1 MGHSGVSSRGTG
13 SKLRPLNR
21 CWKKK
26 RWKVLPFETL
36 LGWKHFCF
44 FSSFYSQHPRH
55 SKGLVVE
62 EEFKMC
68 GIFLRMKCSND
79 FSLFE
84 ISVILRFSCFIH
96 TFCRSHWSM
105 RRKPKRWP
113 MWYRSSATSVGL
125 AHPLLRTSQHLRFGP
140 LNRTCREEKVNEKGW
155 GFSPYF
161 KVQIVQKV
169 LRL

>member
-1 MGHSGVSSRGTG
+1 MESVAPWNFTR
-13 SKLRPLNR
+13 LELFLQF
-21 CWKKK
+21 
-26 RWKVLPFETL
+26 VV
-36 LGWKHFCF
+36 CF
-44 FSSFYSQHPRH
+44 FLLFSSVYSQHPRH
-55 SKGLVVE
+55 SKGWAVE

-68 GIFLRMKCSND
+68 GIFCEWKFPTI
-79 FSLFE
+79 FSFCE

-96 TFCRSHWSM
+96 TFCPSHWSM